1 MNGIHYT
8 TPERQAQMAKEARKR
23 ARIRKVKEAAQAAGI
38 IALMLGM
45 LIIGAWV
52 DGGSPKA
59 IHQAQAQA
67 AASQK

>member
-45 LIIGAWV
+45 LTIGAWV
-52 DGGSPKA
+52 DAGSPKA